1 MPRFEVVS
9 MQEAVVRSATGVRA
23 QMAKQYL
30 EYIEKLGENQAGKL
44 QVNPDERPG
53 TIRRRLN
60 YAAKLA
66 GKTLKV
72 KLVGGNELYF
82 WVQTSQEAKPR
93 RRRRK
98 AT

>member
-1 MPRFEVVS
+1 MPRFELVS

-66 GKTLKV
+66 GKSLTIRR
-72 KLVGGNELYF
+72 VGDELYF
-82 WVQTSQEAKPR
+82 WVQAPQEGRPVR
-93 RRRRK
+93 RRRR

>member
-23 QMAKQYL
+23 QLAKQYL
-30 EYIEKLGENQAGKL
+30 EYLEKLGDNQAGHL

-66 GKTLKV
+66 GKTLTIKR
-72 KLVGGNELYF
+72 VGDELYF
-82 WVQTSQEAKPR
+82 WLQVPQEAKPR
-93 RRRRK
+93 RRRRR

>member
-9 MQEAVVRSATGVRA
+9 MQEAVMRSATGVRA

-66 GKTLKV
+66 GKSLTIKRV
-72 KLVGGNELYF
+72 GNELYF
-82 WVQTSQEAKPR
+82 WVQAPQEAKPR
-93 RRRRK
+93 RRRRR